1 MAGTMTR
8 RPVGV
13 TVVAVLQMA
22 ATLIAFIVSFSL
34 LVPGT
39 VLDRTWGLNPQVHAA
54 FADHAA
60 QVATILA
67 LVGLLS
73 AIAAVGLLRGQM
85 WAWLLSVALFGINAL
100 GDVVSL
106 AIARDWFQGLAG
118 IVIDAALLYQLLQS
132 NARACFLER
141 R

>member
-1 MAGTMTR
+1 
-8 RPVGV
+8 
-13 TVVAVLQMA
+13 VVAALQLVA
-22 ATLIAFIVSFSL
+22 AAIACVVSFSL

-39 VLDRTWGLNPQVHAA
+39 VLDQMWDLNPAVHTA

-67 LVGLLS
+67 LVGLLT
-73 AIAAVGLLRGQM
+73 AAAAVGLLRGQF
-85 WAWLLSVALFGINAL
+85 WAWLLSVVLFGINAL

-118 IVIDAALLYQLLQS
+118 IVIDAAFLYQLLQA
-132 NARACFLER
+132 NARRFFLQR